1 MVAEAPDPRTFKG
14 WEDAFQY
21 PIPVVRKLEQQLRSN
36 ADENREKLRSLREL
50 PQPPRHG
57 RNDNRH
63 GGPHGAGRGQT
74 LKSWTQLQFEN
85 AGSYYE
91 QCGQAGLIYSKTRLD
106 SPVAELDK
114 ALLTETDQE
123 RYTFASQLAVLRS
136 SPIVI
141 TRLMKNE
148 GSYLLMAKVLV
159 ISRLLH
165 KAMSQSANKP
175 SIVDQLWERLL
186 SARRKLIKRIENRMS
201 SAEGEPADLVE
212 SMCAYALI
220 TSSTP
225 TDVLHH
231 FHKIR
236 LEKSVK
242 LLQHGDDELA
252 KHGTSALKLCIQTCL
267 DTQTIFPRRLADSL
281 AKLKTQPLIQDP
293 DVCALHELNLDI
305 HDRWIGDEARNYTPW
320 PRHDELQRADAE
332 RILHQWSRQ
341 AISVFLKGT
350 KEALESENRL
360 KEVATLRQELIETW
374 ILSGSRMAGVKS
386 ANVLD
391 DLRDTMNS
399 HLETIVRLRSQTLRN
414 VVVELSTV
422 LGSPSLMQ
430 SSSLSLW
437 GEYPKSADVSNGAQ
451 AFKSTLVNIH
461 QGRDNSVVGIVS
473 AFDAW
478 AESILEV
485 KSIVKSMKEAR
496 WDDTFADDVDESD
509 DDDLGDSKQTLLSD
523 DDPRL
528 LEEVT
533 QEALAHTLQNLG
545 KSFGQIIIQMTE
557 DDDDDIDVLKIC
569 FLLRVIREIGER
581 IPNLKLQ
588 EKASV
593 LATPFT
599 PALLKP
605 LHKTLA
611 SFVAQPT
618 ADAYAKALAGG
629 LKSRTKSHILW
640 EGNPALPAQPSPSA
654 VRYLQSLTKAM
665 AACGND
671 LWAPLAVREIKA
683 SAVEHLTLPLK
694 SNLDLL
700 RQPAVAPI
708 KEVKS
713 DNVNGDSP
721 DSGEQ
726 KEETETKEQVNGE
739 NEIDIAA
746 AIELRDRKL
755 KQALF
760 DMLFIQR
767 FIGSSHHSPDAIDD
781 IVSTI
786 ASTTLDENS
795 KARLRKSAADYAKK
809 TYLLFALLA

>member
-1 MVAEAPDPRTFKG
+1 MAAEAPDPRTFKS

-36 ADENREKLRSLREL
+36 ADENREKLRSLVGTSYRSLLDTAETIIDMEVRMEQVEGKL
-50 PQPPRHG
+50 SRVGHSCNS
-57 RNDNRH
+57 R
-63 GGPHGAGRGQT
+63 T
-74 LKSWTQLQFEN
+74 LDRITNS
-85 AGSYYE
+85 AVG
-91 QCGQAGLIYSKTRLD
+91 LD
-106 SPVAELDK
+106 SYIRRR
-114 ALLTETDQE
+114 DQE

-136 SPIVI
+136 SPVVMA
-141 TRLMKNE
+141 RLMKNE
-148 GSYLLMAKVLV
+148 GSYLLIAKVLV

-165 KAMSQSANKP
+165 KALSQSANKP

-186 SARRKLIKRIENRMS
+186 SARRKLLKRIEKRMG
-201 SAEGEPADLVE
+201 SAEGENTDLVE

-236 LEKSVK
+236 LENSVK
-242 LLQHGDDELA
+242 LLHHGDDELA
-252 KHGTSALKLCIQTCL
+252 NHGTSALRLCIQTCL

-293 DVCALHELNLDI
+293 DVCALLELNLDI
-305 HDRWIGDEARNYTPW
+305 HDRWIGEEARNYTPW

-341 AISVFLKGT
+341 AMSAFLKGT
-350 KEALESENRL
+350 KDALENETRL

-399 HLETIVRLRSQTLRN
+399 HLESIVRLRSQTLRN

-461 QGRDNSVVGIVS
+461 QGRDNSVVRIVS

-496 WDDTFADDVDESD
+496 WDDTFADDVDDSD

-533 QEALAHTLQNLG
+533 QEALTHTLQNLG
-545 KSFGQIIIQMTE
+545 KSFGQIITQVTE
-557 DDDDDIDVLKIC
+557 DDGEIDVLKIC

-581 IPNLKLQ
+581 IPNLKLH
-588 EKASV
+588 EKASL

-605 LHKTLA
+605 LHQALA

-654 VRYLQSLTKAM
+654 VRFLQSLTKAM
-665 AACGND
+665 AAYGND
-671 LWAPLAVREIKA
+671 LWAPLAVKEIKI
-683 SAVEHLTLPLK
+683 SALEHATPLFK
-694 SNLDLL
+694 TNLELL
-700 RQPAVAPI
+700 RQLGVAPAN
-708 KEVKS
+708 KEKS
-713 DNVNGDSP
+713 EKMNGENPNSV
-721 DSGEQ
+721 EH
-726 KEETETKEQVNGE
+726 KEDTETKNEVNDE
-739 NEIDIAA
+739 TEIDIAA
-746 AIELRDRKL
+746 ARELRDRKL

-760 DMLFIQR
+760 DMLYIQR
-767 FIGSSHHSPDAIDD
+767 FIGSPHRSTDAIDD

-786 ASTTLDENS
+786 ASTSIDENS